1 MSLFA
6 ELANNTRVEI
16 KVGSGDVHEQIRQ
29 IRGDAEGSAPRWIET
44 TDGSWIQVAQIVRL
58 DVVEDEFRPKP
69 LDTI

>member
-6 ELANNTRVEI
+6 ELANKTRVEI
-16 KVGSGDVHEQIRQ
+16 KVGSGTVDDQVRR
-29 IRGDAEGSAPRWIET
+29 IRGAKGSAPRWIET

-58 DVVEDEFRPKP
+58 EVVEEEFRPKP

>member
-16 KVGSGDVHEQIRQ
+16 KVGSGDVDEQIRQ
-29 IRGDAEGSAPRWIET
+29 IRGDAEGSPPRWIET

-58 DVVEDEFRPKP
+58 DVVDDEFRPKP